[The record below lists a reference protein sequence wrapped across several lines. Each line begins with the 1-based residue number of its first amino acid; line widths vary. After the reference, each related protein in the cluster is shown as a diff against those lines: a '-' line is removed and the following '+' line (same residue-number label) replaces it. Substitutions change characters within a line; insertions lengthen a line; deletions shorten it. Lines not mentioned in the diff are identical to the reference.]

1 MMIYKACVEAAG
13 QSQGQVSKDDGGYN
27 SGFEVDTEAIQAGW

>member
-1 MMIYKACVEAAG
+1 MIYQAYLEACRL
-13 QSQGQVSKDDGGYN
+13 SQGRVSKDDGGYN